1 MTVEEDSRHTT
12 SQIIVDTSS
21 NTVYNNT
28 LRVRGRETTV
38 TYTCTVNN
46 NRHEYVQ
53 GDTITELSEAR
64 NIRGMVLKLA
74 VI

>member
-1 MTVEEDSRHTT
+1 MTVEEDSSHTT

-38 TYTCTVNN
+38 TYTCIVIN
-46 NRHEYVQ
+46 NRHEYVP
-53 GDTITELSEAR
+53 GAFLSQTAQ
-64 NIRGMVLKLA
+64 IFVRGMVLIMA
-74 VI
+74 AI